1 MFKICDHKLGLNGSN
16 VETVKY
22 FKDDINVLR
31 YHLGIY
37 SVSTISKIDHEQAHV
52 ISEIVSIV

>member
-37 SVSTISKIDHEQAHV
+37 SVSTISKIEQAHV